1 MTVEYRAGT
10 PQRVALN
17 QLIADL
23 ADRQA
28 ELSSETVKPAGWT
41 WQPTGEK
48 LGDWWARQDT
58 TARNVWL
65 RSMNIRMG
73 FWCSTGSNGRVD
85 VDRVNLDLGDL
96 FELTRQMNAGGP
108 VAEWQ
113 AVLNAMRDKGV
124 AAIEINGEDIHLI
137 LKGA

>member
-1 MTVEYRAGT
+1 M
-10 PQRVALN
+10 
-17 QLIADL
+17 
-23 ADRQA
+23 
-28 ELSSETVKPAGWT
+28 
-41 WQPTGEK
+41 
-48 LGDWWARQDT
+48 
-58 TARNVWL
+58 
-65 RSMNIRMG
+65 
-73 FWCSTGSNGRVD
+73 
-85 VDRVNLDLGDL
+85 NLDLGDL